1 MTGMD
6 RDKAWDDLE
15 KFLDRLQGYADRMS
29 KKEGARPIWYQHGPG
44 YSLVNIRQRV
54 AALRRDEQQVG
65 S

>member
-1 MTGMD
+1 MN
-6 RDKAWDDLE
+6 REQAWEDLE
-15 KFLDRLQGYADRMS
+15 AFFDRLQGYADRMS

-54 AALRRDEQQVG
+54 AALRRDEQQVD